1 MKCLIID
8 DEEFNREFVATLL
21 EDVAECDGA
30 TGGNEAVAKF
40 CLALDGEAPYDLI
53 LMDII
58 MPDMNGH
65 ETAKAIRAIE
75 KERGFEVGKRVKI
88 VMLTSLNSPRDAM
101 EAFCS
106 AQSAA
111 YIVKPISK
119 EKLLGIISKLGL
131 LKK

>member
-21 EDVAECDGA
+21 EGVAECEGA
-30 TGGNEAVAKF
+30 AGGNEAISKF
-40 CLALDGEAPYDLI
+40 CLALDGEIPYDMI
-53 LMDII
+53 LLDII

-75 KERGFEVGKRVKI
+75 KERGFDVGKRVKI
-88 VMLTSLNSPRDAM
+88 VIATALNSPQDAM
-101 EAFCS
+101 ESFCS

-111 YIVKPISK
+111 YLVKPISK